1 MTISRQ
7 YIKNFSL
14 KKYIFTVHNR
24 LTMKIKAAVSTIYD
38 KILSPEA
45 KNRLEKVVF
54 VAAMIG
60 FFVHLIAIGL
70 VHLGQLDVDGSL
82 KGLQN
87 PIDAIYTP
95 FSIILFYEIYCLI
108 YYLPKSITIYIGKQ
122 FEIITLITIRG
133 IFDEMANLTLSS
145 DLNKMY
151 DDIGFIYT
159 MVTIL
164 ILFFLIYFF
173 YRLNQKAIRIDNNT
187 EGIPSSLPGKSVK
200 YIYAKKL
207 LALVVGLVFI
217 GLAATNFTDWI
228 INNHTL
234 VDFVQNSKPATKSF
248 FSSFFMILIL
258 NDVLVLLFSFA
269 ITDEFHK
276 VMRNSG
282 FVVST
287 TLIKLSFNVDGL
299 ASHILIIMAV
309 LFGTIVLALY
319 KMYNRIELPSE

>member
-1 MTISRQ
+1 MENF
-7 YIKNFSL
+7 IK
-14 KKYIFTVHNR
+14 KVIFTAHNE
-24 LTMKIKAAVSTIYD
+24 LTMKIKAAVSTFYD

-45 KNRLEKVVF
+45 KHRLEKIVF

-60 FFVHLIAIGL
+60 FFIHLIAIGL
-70 VHLGQLDVDGSL
+70 VHFGQLDVNGSL
-82 KGLQN
+82 KGLRN

-145 DLNKMY
+145 DMDKMY

-164 ILFFLIYFF
+164 LLFLLIYLF
-173 YRLNQKAIRIDNNT
+173 YRLNQRAIRIDNNT
-187 EGIPSSLPGKSVK
+187 EGIPGNLPDKSVK

-207 LALVVGLVFI
+207 LALIVGLIFI
-217 GLAATNFTDWI
+217 GLATINLIDWI
-228 INNHTL
+228 TNNHSL
-234 VDFVQNSKPATKSF
+234 VEFVQNSKPATKSF

-282 FVVST
+282 FIVST

-299 ASHILIIMAV
+299 ASHILVIMAV

-319 KMYNRIELPSE
+319 KMYNKIELPAE